1 MQKLIHLQN
10 YLIPADKLREL
21 NELESEDTSS
31 HTSLPDEWPNRGAI
45 QFSGYSTD
53 QHPDSDLFIHNLNV
67 EISPTQ
73 KVVVVGKGNSGKDA
87 ITASLFRTIEP
98 TSGQLLI
105 DDLNLNLIG
114 LKDLRN
120 RLSIV
125 SGVPILFSDSLRF
138 NLDPTNKHTDAELWI
153 ALKAVRLYGFI
164 SEKWTDALS
173 HKIDVDNDFSL
184 HQKWMLNLSRTLLN
198 KSKVIVVDEP
208 RMAIGESTIAV
219 IHEVLH
225 KEAADS
231 TVITITSNFRSTLY
245 NDMTVLLLDQG
256 EMKGFALPHKLLNE
270 ENSLFGSFIQ

>member
-1 MQKLIHLQN
+1 
-10 YLIPADKLREL
+10 LIPADKLREL
-21 NELESEDTSS
+21 NELDSEDTSS

-45 QFSGYSTD
+45 QFSGFSTD
-53 QHPDSDLFIHNLNV
+53 QNPDSDLFIHNLNV

-73 KVVVVGKGNSGKDA
+73 KVVVVGKGHSGKDA
-87 ITASLFRTIEP
+87 ITASLFRMIEP

-105 DDLNLNLIG
+105 DDLGLNLIG

-125 SGVPILFSDSLRF
+125 SGIPILFSDTLRF
-138 NLDPTNKHTDAELWI
+138 NLDPINKHTDAELWI
-153 ALKAVRLYGFI
+153 ALKSVRLDEFI

-184 HQKWMLNLSRTLLN
+184 HQKWMLNLARTLLN

-208 RMAIGESTIAV
+208 RMAIGESTMAA

-225 KEAADS
+225 KEAS
-231 TVITITSNFRSTLY
+231 TLITITSNFRSTLY
-245 NDMTVLLLDQG
+245 NDMTVLLLDHG

-270 ENSLFGSFIQ
+270 ENSLFRSFIQ